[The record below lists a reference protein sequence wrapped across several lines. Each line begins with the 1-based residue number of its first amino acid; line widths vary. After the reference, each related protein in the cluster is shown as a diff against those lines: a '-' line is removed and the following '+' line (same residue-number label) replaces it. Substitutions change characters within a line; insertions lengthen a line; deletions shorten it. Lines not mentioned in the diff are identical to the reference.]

1 MSLTVAVQMPAEDR
15 AGLNTVDAEPVRIRD
30 MTSILTNASG
40 PTLTRFLITCPSC
53 QRTSAV
59 HTHQSTAGRP
69 IVVRVVCASEWAPD
83 LAAVID
89 LLATEAS
96 GSRLRL
102 IASALR
108 TRHTKG
114 FGRAGAIHP
123 HASLTVWSATTEVSR
138 RHRA

>member
-1 MSLTVAVQMPAEDR
+1 
-15 AGLNTVDAEPVRIRD
+15 
-30 MTSILTNASG
+30 MTSILTNVSR

-69 IVVRVVCASEWAPD
+69 IVVRVVCASECAPD
-83 LAAVID
+83 LAAIID

-102 IASALR
+102 IA
-108 TRHTKG
+108 
-114 FGRAGAIHP
+114 
-123 HASLTVWSATTEVSR
+123 
-138 RHRA
+138 